1 MPGYQGPSE
10 TGQALPGY
18 LVKRP
23 SQFNIRTSRI
33 CTILRR
39 KMPHRPKFDEPW
51 MDELDG
57 NNCVQKSVSLGV
69 KAGMVGEYYVLD
81 VQAQALASLVLCI
94 EGCTKNPSIHIE
106 FPFGELIMY

>member
-1 MPGYQGPSE
+1 M
-10 TGQALPGY
+10 PGY

-23 SQFNIRTSRI
+23 SQFNIGKSRI

-81 VQAQALASLVLCI
+81 VQARTVHRGLYKKSAKLQN
-94 EGCTKNPSIHIE
+94 TRHT
-106 FPFGELIMY
+106 FT